1 MYDEF
6 NSNWRFGSAGFAD
19 DASIEAAGL
28 FGPHGLQ
35 VGFKNGR
42 TLRYSS
48 DAPMLTAGAS
58 GSGKGNGVI
67 SYALCRSPGETIV
80 ALDPKGEN
88 ARISMVAHAH
98 HHEDAYIINPY
109 SIAELPHH
117 GCDPLRVLD
126 PKSPA
131 FFADCKEMASALVA
145 LQGKAEDDYWAQR
158 ARSWIA
164 DFLISIALRD
174 GRPSFPA
181 LYRLINTIIADPQAW
196 ADHAEFMLSLDG
208 IESVKRTAAE
218 ILLKQAEAPREF
230 GSIMGTIFA
239 AVAFL
244 DDPVLLRSLERVD
257 FSLEAVVSR
266 TKANKLFLVFA
277 AEHLGGLASLIR
289 AYFMGLILIKG
300 RAPDAKRI
308 TFLIDEA
315 AQLKSFPALVTL
327 QTYGRGVGIR
337 TWTFWQDLNQISTYY
352 GTEAMRT
359 FTGSCGMIQQFGLR
373 VYSAAED
380 LSQRLGYQ
388 TLSYD
393 DRRLQMEAAHR
404 RHQAFQRLAEGG
416 DALAAIL
423 EAHHHGQMSEM
434 PSQQARRV
442 QTADE
447 IIAQPDTTQWLSIA
461 GAGLKMILA
470 EKYPHYTRPEMT
482 GYYLPNPYHPP
493 LDRVTIPSKRGPR
506 TLRVITERVPTAFAH
521 MPQYQDGYWSYVEG
535 YRLI

>member
-28 FGPHGLQ
+28 FGPHGIQ

-42 TLRYSS
+42 ILRYSS

-80 ALDPKGEN
+80 AVDPKGEN
-88 ARISMVAHAH
+88 ARVSMVAHAH
-98 HHEDAYIINPY
+98 HREDTYIVNPY
-109 SIAELPHH
+109 RIAELPHH
-117 GCDPLRVLD
+117 SCDPLRALD
-126 PKSPA
+126 PRNPTY
-131 FFADCKEMASALVA
+131 FADCKEMATALVA
-145 LQGKAEDDYWAQR
+145 PPGKGEDVYWSQR
-158 ARSWIA
+158 AVSWIS
-164 DFLISIALRD
+164 DFLISIGLRD

-181 LYRLINTIIADPQAW
+181 LYRLINMIIADPQGW
-196 ADHAEFMLSLDG
+196 ADHAEFMLSLGDTD
-208 IESVKRTAAE
+208 SVKRTAAE
-218 ILLKQAEAPREF
+218 ILWKQAESPREF
-230 GSIMGTIFA
+230 GSLMGTICA

-244 DDPVLLRSLERVD
+244 DDPVLLKALDRED
-257 FSLEAVVSR
+257 FALGTVVSR
-266 TKANKLFLVFA
+266 TRTTKVFLVFP
-277 AEHLGGLASLIR
+277 AELMGGLAPLIR
-289 AYFMGLILIKG
+289 AYFASLLLLKT
-300 RAPDAKRI
+300 RAPEAKRI

-315 AQLKSFPALVTL
+315 AQLKNFPALSTL

-352 GTEAMRT
+352 GIDAMRT

-470 EKYPHYTRPEMT
+470 EKYPHYTRAEMT

-493 LDRVTIPSKRGPR
+493 LDRVTIPSRRGPR
-506 TLRVITERVPTAFAH
+506 TLRVITERVPAAFAH
-521 MPQYQDGYWSYVEG
+521 MPQYRDGYWSYVEG
-535 YRLI
+535 YRPA